1 MPRGF
6 TAEMIQAA
14 IDGFVLRQQTID
26 RQIAELRT
34 MLPATNAA
42 HAPITTGT
50 ATTAEQMPWKRT
62 LSAATR
68 KKMAEAQRRR
78 YAAQQQQ
85 STATGEGYAEGPKAK
100 RKLSAEG
107 RKRIQEAARRRW
119 AVAKAAGGLPVEK
132 VEISLGGRPTVRA
145 TRRRKSAQ
153 RATTPQVMAAGS
165 NS

>member
-1 MPRGF
+1 
-6 TAEMIQAA
+6 MIQAA
-14 IDGFVLRQQTID
+14 IDGFVLRQQMID
-26 RQIAELRT
+26 RHIAELRT

-42 HAPITTGT
+42 N
-50 ATTAEQMPWKRT
+50 AEQVPWEQKRT
-62 LSAATR
+62 LSPATR

-85 STATGEGYAEGPKAK
+85 PTATGEGTPATPTAK

-119 AVAKAAGGLPVEK
+119 ANAKLAGGLPVEK

-165 NS
+165 SV